1 MNIMI
6 KTTQGLCVEQQ
17 IIKQKQ
23 IHSVSKVKSFVCW
36 SINSL
41 VGGIL

>member
-6 KTTQGLCVEQQ
+6 KTTQGLCESVEQE
-17 IIKQKQ
+17 IIKQKQKQ
-23 IHSVSKVKSFVCW
+23 IHSLVCW

-41 VGGIL
+41 VGGIV